1 MLSMDHGIVRTKRKK
16 DFVMLMCKGVEKDA
30 SGLYCVSSRVD
41 VNRSSRHNDEEQQE
55 EVVIVVVSFF
65 VVEDVP

>member
-1 MLSMDHGIVRTKRKK
+1 
-16 DFVMLMCKGVEKDA
+16 MLMCKGVEKDA
-30 SGLYCVSSRVD
+30 SGLYCVSSKVD